1 MNQNQAMRRYII
13 EFIIAMSAYVVV
25 LVVSVSLLDRLPA
38 DARGRV
44 AIALAPAIPVLF
56 VLLAIMRLLISSD
69 ELQQRIQLLAI
80 SFAAGATALL
90 TFSYGFLERIGFPH
104 LSPIWIFPL
113 MTTLWGLSL
122 SYFSRRYQ

>member
-1 MNQNQAMRRYII
+1 MNQNQVMRRYIV

-25 LVVSVSLLDRLPA
+25 LVFSVSLLDRLPA
-38 DARGRV
+38 DAPGRV
-44 AIALAPAIPVLF
+44 AIALAPAVPVLF
-56 VLLAIMRLLISSD
+56 VLLAIMRLLMNSD

-90 TFSYGFLERIGFPH
+90 TFSYGFLEGIGFPH